1 MAHDAYDLLDGT
13 VSGFYEDVDN
23 AIAASEVV
31 KGQYRYTISPAYNS
45 PNPVDSSAFT
55 TVGLT
60 QNGPMVVDL
69 DNSYIIGW

>member
-31 KGQYRYTISPAYNS
+31 KGQYRYTISPA
-45 PNPVDSSAFT
+45 
-55 TVGLT
+55 
-60 QNGPMVVDL
+60 
-69 DNSYIIGW
+69 